1 MRATLYRPFHKKKK
15 KNSFPSNK
23 NSIKFFFSFIR
34 DKLLLNILT
43 SNRSKECTRH
53 VYETIKGT
61 YTKYNNKITE
71 VEEGFPETGTVST
84 SCRSKVILRMV
95 KRDFSVGKNRIF
107 LAWFPLNRKI
117 SSRLGNHKIYNNLM
131 YTNQVRYLN

>member
-1 MRATLYRPFHKKKK
+1 MQMTCRTHESYIISSFSPK
-15 KNSFPSNK
+15 KNPTHSHQIRIQLS
-23 NSIKFFFSFIR
+23 FFFSFIR

-71 VEEGFPETGTVST
+71 VEEGFPETGTVS
-84 SCRSKVILRMV
+84 SIHERHVGQRS
-95 KRDFSVGKNRIF
+95 F
-107 LAWFPLNRKI
+107 
-117 SSRLGNHKIYNNLM
+117 
-131 YTNQVRYLN
+131 

>member
-1 MRATLYRPFHKKKK
+1 MRATLYRPFHQKKP
-15 KNSFPSNK
+15 NSLPSNK

-71 VEEGFPETGTVST
+71 VEEGFPETGTVS
-84 SCRSKVILRMV
+84 SIHERHVGQRS
-95 KRDFSVGKNRIF
+95 F
-107 LAWFPLNRKI
+107 
-117 SSRLGNHKIYNNLM
+117 
-131 YTNQVRYLN
+131 